1 MRVSGAWML
10 PEFNP
15 HAPRDLGRPG
25 SGPGLGEGMSDG
37 DVEAPCRN
45 LGLAPYGPTEA
56 KDAETEAGDWGFLDA
71 ETEAQKDSEATDDEE
86 TQDAIPE
93 VATKDA
99 DVEFGRAGVD
109 RGDAETNDDT
119 ADVAPED
126 AETEDGNEEG
136 AWEDAE
142 TEDGNEEG
150 AWEDAETVNRNAG
163 VAPEDA
169 ETEDGNA
176 EVAKREAETENG
188 NAEVG
193 KQDAETEHGIVEVA
207 PEDADT
213 EDGNAEVAPED
224 AETEEGKP
232 FVAQEDAETE
242 DGNAEGL
249 AEDAMTE
256 EGKPGVALVDGK
268 ANGGKDAALRYE
280 PGLTGKG
287 GSVSSADAA
296 IERPNFTT
304 HVKVE
309 AVPTPAST
317 LKLSGEHAIGAGH
330 PCAGGSRPTT
340 YEDARLFMRLLER
353 LLPAEESHGV
363 MDSEGE
369 DEVGDEYSERGE
381 ESEDVQEA
389 HETDSVSSAAS
400 SERSEERDIEV
411 DIRAEI
417 AHIAR
422 KYNLPNEAITDI
434 IQLFKA
440 RNPSDDDLETWETYR
455 DLEKWEEEVLEA
467 HEHWEEVEIVLE
479 GDLGVLTLR
488 HRPIVE
494 VFVALWE
501 TMSGVDGFA
510 TEWREEK
517 VDGGAMDGEAIK
529 VQDAAGVEMTV
540 HPLLADYVRCRAVLV
555 DTPASLLRAPD
566 PSYYFR
572 TVAQYAAWEH
582 RAMMQIVPLITHL
595 PGYEDIGEATV
606 MFSEWYKAYFR
617 VEYHT
622 DQSLA
627 AMVTMT
633 ERLIAKLV
641 AVFPNQRSGF
651 LIVKAV
657 EHNIRVLTKRSRR
670 MEVDVDMDP
679 VWSEFRD
686 ALGPDVMARAVEVM
700 RAVGIDA
707 DTVQVHTAL
716 AIPPHDRMERGVLGH
731 VIKASPAEQKF
742 SHVQIEGQGGVW
754 YGRCL
759 MLFHF
764 TDASQQVVRRAL
776 VKYYTELDSIL
787 ASNAGASLGA
797 PASAG
802 KPVVSASAIE
812 VVSTARFPA
821 PAAAV
826 AVGAAAASGTAV
838 ASAGASASEVVTAA
852 SEVVKAS
859 LVVETLMILGSLAKP
874 SLVDFHSGLC
884 GAPSVWGT
892 NVQALLLWDVTG
904 GLATGYHVPCV
915 ALQAFASADCS
926 GVTAGRLTAPPPA
939 VGNVQTIKL
948 TTPLKSFRCVITNIC
963 QRAKCPPHSKCIKT
977 NDNYG

>member
-1 MRVSGAWML
+1 
-10 PEFNP
+10 
-15 HAPRDLGRPG
+15 
-25 SGPGLGEGMSDG
+25 MSDE

-45 LGLAPYGPTEA
+45 LGLAPYGPTET
-56 KDAETEAGDWGFLDA
+56 KDAETEAGDWGLLDA
-71 ETEAQKDSEATDDEE
+71 QTEAQKDSEATDDEE

-109 RGDAETNDDT
+109 RGDAETTDDT

-136 AWEDAE
+136 PWEDAE
-142 TEDGNEEG
+142 TKDGNEEG

-163 VAPEDA
+163 VAPDDA
-169 ETEDGNA
+169 ETEGGNA

-188 NAEVG
+188 NVEVG
-193 KQDAETEHGIVEVA
+193 KQDAETDHGIVEVA

-213 EDGNAEVAPED
+213 EDGNAEMAPKD

-232 FVAQEDAETE
+232 SVAQEDAETE
-242 DGNAEGL
+242 DRNAEGL

-256 EGKPGVALVDGK
+256 EGEPGVALVDGK
-268 ANGGKDAALRYE
+268 ANGGKDAAWRHE

-287 GSVSSADAA
+287 GSVSSADAT
-296 IERPNFTT
+296 IERPNFTA
-304 HVKVE
+304 HVK
-309 AVPTPAST
+309 
-317 LKLSGEHAIGAGH
+317 
-330 PCAGGSRPTT
+330 
-340 YEDARLFMRLLER
+340 
-353 LLPAEESHGV
+353 SHGV

-400 SERSEERDIEV
+400 SERSEERGIEV

-455 DLEKWEEEVLEA
+455 DLEKWKEEVLEA

-479 GDLGVLTLR
+479 GDLGVLTFR

-501 TMSGVDGFA
+501 RMSGVDGFA
-510 TEWREEK
+510 TAWREEK
-517 VDGGAMDGEAIK
+517 VDGVM
-529 VQDAAGVEMTV
+529 VYRNAAGGKWFKEATCA
-540 HPLLADYVRCRAVLV
+540 LWDWAYV
-555 DTPASLLRAPD
+555 DTPWGNLYEAID

-572 TVAQYAAWEH
+572 IVAQYAAWEH

-606 MFSEWYKAYFR
+606 IFSEWYKAYFR

-627 AMVTMT
+627 AMVSMT

-641 AVFPNQRSGF
+641 AVFPNQKSGF
-651 LIVKAV
+651 LIVKVHQLSHLPASIVMRGMPNEYSTNMYEAKHKISVKCHAKNTNWRDVTRDIAVKHSRMAAIRGLVRGEGGTRVYKTAMRLAV

-670 MEVDVDMDP
+670 MEVNVDMDP

-707 DTVQVHTAL
+707 DTVQVSHFISWFL
-716 AIPPHDRMERGVLGH
+716 QPPR
-731 VIKASPAEQKF
+731 
-742 SHVQIEGQGGVW
+742 
-754 YGRCL
+754 
-759 MLFHF
+759 
-764 TDASQQVVRRAL
+764 
-776 VKYYTELDSIL
+776 
-787 ASNAGASLGA
+787 
-797 PASAG
+797 
-802 KPVVSASAIE
+802 
-812 VVSTARFPA
+812 
-821 PAAAV
+821 
-826 AVGAAAASGTAV
+826 
-838 ASAGASASEVVTAA
+838 
-852 SEVVKAS
+852 
-859 LVVETLMILGSLAKP
+859 
-874 SLVDFHSGLC
+874 
-884 GAPSVWGT
+884 
-892 NVQALLLWDVTG
+892 
-904 GLATGYHVPCV
+904 
-915 ALQAFASADCS
+915 
-926 GVTAGRLTAPPPA
+926 
-939 VGNVQTIKL
+939 
-948 TTPLKSFRCVITNIC
+948 
-963 QRAKCPPHSKCIKT
+963 
-977 NDNYG
+977 

>member
-142 TEDGNEEG
+142 T
-150 AWEDAETVNRNAG
+150 VNRNAG

-169 ETEDGNA
+169 ETEDGNV

-213 EDGNAEVAPED
+213 EDGNAEVAPEA

-268 ANGGKDAALRYE
+268 ANGGKDAAWRHE

-296 IERPNFTT
+296 IERPNFTA

-317 LKLSGEHAIGAGH
+317 LKLSGEHAIGAGVAKPSHENNSALRGGVGHSRDVPDGYVFSSNASPARANPVPSGATQATRSASNDAQRGH

-353 LLPAEESHGV
+353 LLPAEEV
-363 MDSEGE
+363 
-369 DEVGDEYSERGE
+369 
-381 ESEDVQEA
+381 
-389 HETDSVSSAAS
+389 
-400 SERSEERDIEV
+400 
-411 DIRAEI
+411 
-417 AHIAR
+417 
-422 KYNLPNEAITDI
+422 
-434 IQLFKA
+434 
-440 RNPSDDDLETWETYR
+440 
-455 DLEKWEEEVLEA
+455 
-467 HEHWEEVEIVLE
+467 
-479 GDLGVLTLR
+479 
-488 HRPIVE
+488 
-494 VFVALWE
+494 
-501 TMSGVDGFA
+501 
-510 TEWREEK
+510 
-517 VDGGAMDGEAIK
+517 
-529 VQDAAGVEMTV
+529 
-540 HPLLADYVRCRAVLV
+540 
-555 DTPASLLRAPD
+555 
-566 PSYYFR
+566 
-572 TVAQYAAWEH
+572 
-582 RAMMQIVPLITHL
+582 
-595 PGYEDIGEATV
+595 
-606 MFSEWYKAYFR
+606 
-617 VEYHT
+617 
-622 DQSLA
+622 
-627 AMVTMT
+627 
-633 ERLIAKLV
+633 
-641 AVFPNQRSGF
+641 
-651 LIVKAV
+651 
-657 EHNIRVLTKRSRR
+657 KRSR
-670 MEVDVDMDP
+670 
-679 VWSEFRD
+679 
-686 ALGPDVMARAVEVM
+686 
-700 RAVGIDA
+700 
-707 DTVQVHTAL
+707 
-716 AIPPHDRMERGVLGH
+716 
-731 VIKASPAEQKF
+731 K
-742 SHVQIEGQGGVW
+742 
-754 YGRCL
+754 
-759 MLFHF
+759 
-764 TDASQQVVRRAL
+764 
-776 VKYYTELDSIL
+776 DSG
-787 ASNAGASLGA
+787 AG
-797 PASAG
+797 
-802 KPVVSASAIE
+802 
-812 VVSTARFPA
+812 
-821 PAAAV
+821 
-826 AVGAAAASGTAV
+826 
-838 ASAGASASEVVTAA
+838 
-852 SEVVKAS
+852 
-859 LVVETLMILGSLAKP
+859 
-874 SLVDFHSGLC
+874 
-884 GAPSVWGT
+884 
-892 NVQALLLWDVTG
+892 
-904 GLATGYHVPCV
+904 
-915 ALQAFASADCS
+915 
-926 GVTAGRLTAPPPA
+926 
-939 VGNVQTIKL
+939 
-948 TTPLKSFRCVITNIC
+948 
-963 QRAKCPPHSKCIKT
+963 
-977 NDNYG
+977 

>member
-1 MRVSGAWML
+1 
-10 PEFNP
+10 
-15 HAPRDLGRPG
+15 
-25 SGPGLGEGMSDG
+25 MSDE

-45 LGLAPYGPTEA
+45 LGLAPYGPTET
-56 KDAETEAGDWGFLDA
+56 KDAETEAGDWGLLDA
-71 ETEAQKDSEATDDEE
+71 QTEAQKDSEATDDEE

-109 RGDAETNDDT
+109 RGDAETTDDT

-126 AETEDGNEEG
+126 AETEDGNDEG
-136 AWEDAE
+136 PWEDAE
-142 TEDGNEEG
+142 TKDGNEEG
-150 AWEDAETVNRNAG
+150 AWEDAEIVNRNAG
-163 VAPEDA
+163 VAPDDA
-169 ETEDGNA
+169 ETEGGNA

-188 NAEVG
+188 NVEVG
-193 KQDAETEHGIVEVA
+193 KQDAETDHGIVEVA

-213 EDGNAEVAPED
+213 EDGNAEMAPKD

-232 FVAQEDAETE
+232 SVAQEDAETE
-242 DGNAEGL
+242 DRNAEGL
-249 AEDAMTE
+249 AEDVMTE
-256 EGKPGVALVDGK
+256 EGEPGVALVDGK
-268 ANGGKDAALRYE
+268 ANGGKDAAWRHE

-287 GSVSSADAA
+287 GSVSSADAT
-296 IERPNFTT
+296 IERPNFTA

-317 LKLSGEHAIGAGH
+317 LKLSGEHAK
-330 PCAGGSRPTT
+330 
-340 YEDARLFMRLLER
+340 
-353 LLPAEESHGV
+353 
-363 MDSEGE
+363 GE

-400 SERSEERDIEV
+400 SERSEERGIEV
-411 DIRAEI
+411 DIRAQI

-479 GDLGVLTLR
+479 GDLGVLTFR

-501 TMSGVDGFA
+501 RMSGVDGFA
-510 TEWREEK
+510 TAWREEK
-517 VDGGAMDGEAIK
+517 VDGVM
-529 VQDAAGVEMTV
+529 VYRNAAGGKWFKEATCA
-540 HPLLADYVRCRAVLV
+540 LWDWAYV
-555 DTPASLLRAPD
+555 DTPWGNLYEAID

-572 TVAQYAAWEH
+572 IVAQYAAWEH

-641 AVFPNQRSGF
+641 AVFPNQKSGF

-670 MEVDVDMDP
+670 MEVNVDMDP

-764 TDASQQVVRRAL
+764 TDASQQVIRRAL
-776 VKYYTELDSIL
+776 VKYYTELDTPCPITGCRRLRLTTGRDDYAVLEVDSIL
-787 ASNAGASLGA
+787 GLAHI
-797 PASAG
+797 
-802 KPVVSASAIE
+802 VSSFTQPDI
-812 VVSTARFPA
+812 
-821 PAAAV
+821 
-826 AVGAAAASGTAV
+826 
-838 ASAGASASEVVTAA
+838 
-852 SEVVKAS
+852 S
-859 LVVETLMILGSLAKP
+859 LVNRFL
-874 SLVDFHSGLC
+874 F
-884 GAPSVWGT
+884 
-892 NVQALLLWDVTG
+892 
-904 GLATGYHVPCV
+904 
-915 ALQAFASADCS
+915 
-926 GVTAGRLTAPPPA
+926 
-939 VGNVQTIKL
+939 
-948 TTPLKSFRCVITNIC
+948 
-963 QRAKCPPHSKCIKT
+963 
-977 NDNYG
+977 